1 MEELRLDQT
10 TGHWRV
16 FIDSSKVGL
25 KAVLLHSG
33 NKFPCIPLAHA
44 VHMNEMYENR
54 HVLLQKIYCEE
65 HRWNI
70 CADLKVIV
78 LLTVARQ
85 IH

>member
-1 MEELRLDQT
+1 MIGDLVFQNSIQELIEELRLDQT

-16 FIDSSKVGL
+16 FIYSSKVSL

-44 VHMNEMYENR
+44 VYMKEMYENLQ
-54 HVLLQKIYCEE
+54 VLLQKICCEE

-70 CADLKVIV
+70 
-78 LLTVARQ
+78 
-85 IH
+85 